1 MGNDD
6 VASVLINP
14 QSSEKLKVLVPF
26 ASFRVNS
33 LATRRKSSSLA
44 KEILDPETYDTQ
56 NTQIT
61 DWKRFVRRK

>member
-33 LATRRKSSSLA
+33 LATRRKRSSLA
-44 KEILDPETYDTQ
+44 
-56 NTQIT
+56 
-61 DWKRFVRRK
+61 